1 MALEALNH
9 AGALKTNLIV
19 ILNDN
24 EMSISKNVGG
34 ISLFL
39 SKARTRKF
47 YTESN
52 KYVKKFVN
60 KIMPRKSTGVIRFVR
75 KIKYSIKQ
83 LLMPTMLFEDIGF
96 RYLGPVDGHDIE
108 KLEHIFRISKD
119 LEGPVLIHVVTK
131 KGKGYK
137 PAEEN
142 PDKFHSASNF
152 DIDTGISKKEKTV
165 DYSKVFGEKLVKL
178 AKENKRIV
186 AITAAMKDGTGL
198 TEFAKEFPDRFFD
211 VGIAEQHAVGLAAG
225 LAKNGLIPVVPIY
238 SSFYQRAFDQVI
250 HDICIQNLGV
260 VMCVDRAGIVGND
273 GETHQG
279 VFDLSFFSMIP
290 NIKVM
295 APKDFIELE
304 NMLEYAVNLNQPI
317 VIRYPRGGEGKTKFD
332 IYTTLED
339 EKAEIIKEGKDLS
352 IIAIGKMVDR
362 ACEISSILEKEEISC
377 EIINARFLKPKDKE
391 TILKSITKTKNV
403 ITIEDNILDGG
414 LGSKVEDILSEEGLT
429 DIKLKKFGYPD
440 EFIKH
445 GSVGEIEKK
454 YGLDAETIAENV
466 KKNKFKYKLSK
477 K

>member
-52 KYVKKFVN
+52 RYVKKIVN
-60 KIMPRKSTGVIRFVR
+60 KIMPRKSGGVIRFVR

-108 KLEHIFRISKD
+108 KLENILKTSKE
-119 LEGPVLIHVVTK
+119 LEGPILIHVVTK

-152 DIDTGISKKEKTV
+152 DVETGISKKEKTV
-165 DYSKVFGEKLVKL
+165 DYSKVFGDKIVEL
-178 AKENKRIV
+178 ARKNKKIV
-186 AITAAMKDGTGL
+186 TITAAMKDGTGL

-225 LAKNGLIPVVPIY
+225 LAKNGMIPVVPIY

-290 NIKVM
+290 NIKIM

-304 NMLEYAVNLNQPI
+304 NMLEYAVSLNSPV

-332 IYTTLED
+332 IYMPLED
-339 EKAEIIKEGKDLS
+339 EKAEIIKTGENLS

-362 ACEISSILEKEEISC
+362 ACEISNILEKENISC
-377 EIINARFLKPKDKE
+377 EIINARFLKPIDKE

-414 LGSKVEDILSEEGLT
+414 LGSKVEDIINEEGLK
-429 DIKLKKFGYPD
+429 DIKLKKLGYPD

-454 YGLDAETIAENV
+454 YGLDAQAIAENV
-466 KKNKFKYKLSK
+466 KRINKFKMFA
-477 K
+477 